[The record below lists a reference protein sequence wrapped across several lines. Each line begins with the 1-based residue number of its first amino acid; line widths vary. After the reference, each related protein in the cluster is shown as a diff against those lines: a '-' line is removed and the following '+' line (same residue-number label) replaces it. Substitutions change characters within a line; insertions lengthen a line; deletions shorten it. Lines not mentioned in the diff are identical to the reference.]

1 MFSLKVGD
9 TILICG
15 GKKGGGSVTRRCW
28 QMDGEGR
35 RFVSTASMIRARSN
49 ADSIRLVS
57 CHHQSYLTLRPSRQS
72 DGRVV
77 VTGGA
82 GSQNLHDDIEVLEDS
97 SWSLLSAS
105 LPAGL
110 SGHCILPG
118 SNNII
123 YMTGG
128 LTLDQDN
135 NEALTSNISQLDMND
150 NSVQIRGW
158 GLDVAR
164 SDHGCI
170 R

>member
-1 MFSLKVGD
+1 M
-9 TILICG
+9 
-15 GKKGGGSVTRRCW
+15 TRRCW

-35 RFVSTASMIRARSN
+35 RFVSTAGMIRARSN
-49 ADSIRLVS
+49 ADSIRLVG

-82 GSQNLHDDIEVLEDS
+82 GLQNFHDDIEVLEDS
-97 SWSLLSAS
+97 TWSLLSAS

-128 LTLDQDN
+128 LTMDQDN
-135 NEALTSNISQLDMND
+135 NEALTSNFSKLDMND
-150 NSVQIRGW
+150 NSVQRRGPK
-158 GLDVAR
+158 LDVAR